1 MQKKNAQIIQI
12 AWHLFIPTLIWIQK
26 EKYNNNV
33 LGSSCFIL
41 CLSEKSG
48 HQRKIGK
55 GKRYFNLIKHKIEL
69 RDDRYWNGFLNI
81 E

>member
-26 EKYNNNV
+26 ERKKNITIMFFMFYT
-33 LGSSCFIL
+33 
-41 CLSEKSG
+41 LSF
-48 HQRKIGK
+48 RKK
-55 GKRYFNLIKHKIEL
+55 LIKHKIGTSAIRL
-69 RDDRYWNGFLNI
+69 KFGYPDDRYWNGFLNI